1 MNVECARQKM
11 IDQQVRAW
19 DVYDPA
25 VQEVLARIPRE
36 QFVPNGFESLAFA
49 DIEIPI
55 GHGESMMTPGLEGRI
70 LQSLD
75 LDGIERVL
83 EVGTGTGFLTACLA
97 RLANSVVS
105 VDIYDEFL
113 KQAGQNLVDT
123 GVGNVELQA
132 MDAIAGLP
140 DGSFDAIAVTGS
152 IHEFDPRFVEA
163 LNIGGR
169 LFVIVGNAPTM
180 EARVVERT
188 GESDWHSETVFET
201 QVRPLVHGALPPQFS
216 F

>member
-1 MNVECARQKM
+1 MNVDFARQKM
-11 IDQQVRAW
+11 IDQQVRAC

-49 DIEIPI
+49 DTEIPI
-55 GHGESMMTPGLEGRI
+55 GHGESMMTPSLEGRI

-97 RLANSVVS
+97 RLANNVVS
-105 VDIYDEFL
+105 VDIYDDFL
-113 KQAGQNLVDT
+113 RKAGQNLQDT

-132 MDAIAGLP
+132 MDAIAELP

-152 IHEFDPRFVEA
+152 IHAFNPRFVEA
-163 LNIGGR
+163 LNVGGR

-188 GESDWHSETVFET
+188 GESDWHSETIFET
-201 QVRPLVHGALPPQFS
+201 QVRPLVHGASPPQFS